1 MFILLVALHSISV
14 LVVNV
19 PHEDETLTPLGRA
32 RKLTLNSK

>member
-19 PHEDETLTPLGRA
+19 PHEDETPLGRA